1 MIVIYPGSFDP
12 VTKGHMDI
20 IERVSKKFE
29 KVIVAVLVNSEKKTL
44 FTLEEREKILEN
56 EIKSYG
62 LSNVEVERFDGLLV
76 DFARKHNSTI
86 VVRGLR
92 AISDYEYELQI
103 AHINSDLYNE
113 LETIFLVAKAEY
125 SYISSSVVKEIAS
138 YNGDIS
144 SFVSKNVEKEIKKKQ
159 N

>member
-76 DFARKHNSTI
+76 DFAREHNSNI

-159 N
+159 D